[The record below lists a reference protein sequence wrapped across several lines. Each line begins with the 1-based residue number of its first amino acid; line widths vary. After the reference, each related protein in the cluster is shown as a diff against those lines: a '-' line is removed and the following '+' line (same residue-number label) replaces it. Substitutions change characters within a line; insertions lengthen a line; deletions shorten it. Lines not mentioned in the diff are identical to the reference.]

1 MCSRPILMCA
11 GGGARLGE
19 GVCAYI
25 VLRPRGRGALRRS
38 GGACAGLGFGPA
50 EMPGTLRV
58 PPGSP
63 PHGIREDPQGP
74 ATRRYP
80 AADQRRWRTRHAVSL
95 RRRPPQGARNT
106 SDDRRMQLAGLYI
119 SHRRSRRRRRSPR
132 IISDCRYSRAHP
144 ARPTTTNMP
153 PSAAIRPIQLSC
165 ATMSSSHQPP
175 SSASVSCCDPS
186 SWPSSALGT
195 DRI

>member
-95 RRRPPQGARNT
+95 RRWAAPPTVGCNSAI
-106 SDDRRMQLAGLYI
+106 SII

-132 IISDCRYSRAHP
+132 IISDCRYRRAHP

-195 DRI
+195 ARI